1 MKPFFL
7 ISFLIAGLSLS
18 GIAQQKP
25 SADKINIMLMGST
38 HFGQEAF
45 HKQGA
50 AMDLFSA
57 DRQNEVA
64 DINNQIAKYKPD
76 MILIEREPNEQHTVD
91 SLYQLFKTGK
101 MKFTDLD
108 HGRAEQYQFGY
119 SLAKKLDLPHIYGV
133 DYYQSVSTRLF
144 KDGKNLET
152 FINSLNNLS
161 LVGRTLDQQL
171 KEQKLSLKGYL
182 LQLNS
187 PELYQLTY
195 YNIYINPAKVTNGTF
210 GKTDN
215 SVDSTRIDKEHIGA
229 EYISL
234 FYKRELKIYSNILSV
249 QQAHQGKRILVI
261 MGQRHAAALTKLF
274 ENDPAYNL
282 VPLSSYL
289 K

>member
-1 MKPFFL
+1 MKPFLL
-7 ISFLIAGLSLS
+7 ISFLVAGLNLT
-18 GIAQQKP
+18 GIAQQKTSP
-25 SADKINIMLMGST
+25 DKINIMLMGST

-50 AMDLFSA
+50 TMDLFST
-57 DRQNEVA
+57 DRQKEVA
-64 DINNQIAKYKPD
+64 DINNQIARYKPD

-91 SLYQLFKTGK
+91 SLYQLFNTGK

-119 SLAKKLDLPHIYGV
+119 NLGKKLGLSHIYGV

-152 FINSLNNLS
+152 FTNSLNEYS
-161 LVGRTLDQQL
+161 TMGRTLDQQL
-171 KEQKLSLKGYL
+171 KEQKISLKGYL
-182 LQLNS
+182 LRLNS
-187 PELYQLTY
+187 PEIYQLTY

-210 GKTDN
+210 GKTDD
-215 SVDSTRIDKEHIGA
+215 SVNSTRIDNEHIGA

-249 QQAHQGKRILVI
+249 QQAHQSKRILVI
-261 MGQRHAAALTKLF
+261 MGQRHAAVLSKLF

>member
-1 MKPFFL
+1 
-7 ISFLIAGLSLS
+7 
-18 GIAQQKP
+18 
-25 SADKINIMLMGST
+25 
-38 HFGQEAF
+38 
-45 HKQGA
+45 
-50 AMDLFSA
+50 
-57 DRQNEVA
+57 
-64 DINNQIAKYKPD
+64 
-76 MILIEREPNEQHTVD
+76 
-91 SLYQLFKTGK
+91 
-101 MKFTDLD
+101 
-108 HGRAEQYQFGY
+108 
-119 SLAKKLDLPHIYGV
+119 
-133 DYYQSVSTRLF
+133 
-144 KDGKNLET
+144 
-152 FINSLNNLS
+152 
-161 LVGRTLDQQL
+161 LDQQL

-182 LQLNS
+182 LRLNS

-215 SVDSTRIDKEHIGA
+215 SVDSTRIDNEHIGA

-274 ENDPAYNL
+274 ENDPAYDL